1 MGFPRFI
8 AGTVLAGGV
17 SYVFAD
23 WAQSQTDVQINKMQL
38 SAYNTPGSEA
48 PIPPAV
54 LTAGMS
60 TLSALWFVQRKL
72 LRQSWGGATLSVLM
86 GVALGL
92 ALLVGLPKN
101 NSA

>member
-1 MGFPRFI
+1 MSFPRFI
-8 AGTVLAGGV
+8 AGTALAGGV
-17 SYVFAD
+17 TYVFAN
-23 WAQSQTDVQINKMQL
+23 WAQSQTDVQLNKMQL

-72 LRQSWGGATLSVLM
+72 LRQSWGGATLAVLM
-86 GVALGL
+86 GAALGMA
-92 ALLVGLPKN
+92 ALFALPKD